1 MPRYTLNLFGL
12 DISFKTDAENTRIE
26 SAQEYLEQ
34 KYKELTSGAGDLS
47 KEKAL
52 TFLLLSLADDYL
64 VSTTRLAQLEEKI
77 GEILEKTDSVQADNR
92 KD

>member
-12 DISFKTDAENTRIE
+12 EISFKTDAESDRIE
-26 SAQEYLEQ
+26 AAQAYLEG
-34 KYKELTSGAGDLS
+34 KYNELTNGAGDLS

-64 VSTTRLAQLEEKI
+64 VNQTRLAQLEEKI
-77 GEILEKTDSVQADNR
+77 EEILEKTS
-92 KD
+92 

>member
-12 DISFKTDAENTRIE
+12 EISFKTDAESDRIE
-26 SAQEYLEQ
+26 AAQAYLES

-47 KEKAL
+47 REKAL

-64 VSTTRLAQLEEKI
+64 VNRGQLVRLEEKI
-77 GEILEKTDSVQADNR
+77 GEILEKTS
-92 KD
+92 

>member
-12 DISFKTDAENTRIE
+12 EISFKTDAENDRIE
-26 SAQEYLEQ
+26 AAQAYLEE
-34 KYKELTSGAGDLS
+34 KYKELTTTAGDLS

-64 VSTTRLAQLEEKI
+64 VGQQKLERLEEKI
-77 GEILEKTDSVQADNR
+77 GEILEKTS
-92 KD
+92 

>member
-12 DISFKTDAENTRIE
+12 EISFKTDAESTRIE
-26 SAQEYLEQ
+26 AAQALLE
-34 KYKELTSGAGDLS
+34 KRFKDLTTGAGDLS

-64 VSTTRLAQLEEKI
+64 VGEARLARLEEKI
-77 GEILEKTDSVQADNR
+77 GEILEKTSNDPG
-92 KD
+92 

>member
-12 DISFKTDAENTRIE
+12 DISFKTDAESDRIE
-26 SAQEYLEQ
+26 AAQALLE
-34 KYKELTSGAGDLS
+34 KRFKDLTTGAGDLS

-64 VSTTRLAQLEEKI
+64 VGTARMARLEEKI
-77 GEILEKTDSVQADNR
+77 GEILEKTSD
-92 KD
+92 

>member
-12 DISFKTDAENTRIE
+12 EISFKTDAESDRIE
-26 SAQEYLEQ
+26 AAQAYLEQ
-34 KYKELTSGAGDLS
+34 RYKELTATAGDLS

-64 VSTTRLAQLEEKI
+64 VGERKLARMEGKI
-77 GEILEKTDSVQADNR
+77 GEILEKTSQGPGR
-92 KD
+92 S

>member
-12 DISFKTDAENTRIE
+12 EISFKTDAESTRIE
-26 SAQEYLEQ
+26 AAQALLE
-34 KYKELTSGAGDLS
+34 KRFKDLTTGAGDLS

-64 VSTTRLAQLEEKI
+64 VNEAKLARLEEKI
-77 GEILEKTDSVQADNR
+77 GEILEKNLE
-92 KD
+92 

>member
-12 DISFKTDAENTRIE
+12 DISFKTDAENDRIE
-26 SAQEYLEQ
+26 AAQEYLET
-34 KYKELTSGAGDLS
+34 KYGELTSGAGDLS

-64 VSTTRLAQLEEKI
+64 VCKSQLAQLEERI
-77 GEILEKTDSVQADNR
+77 GEILEKAD
-92 KD
+92 